1 MTNYT
6 HILVGLDL
14 SDESRQVLSRAS
26 ALARANHANLTVV
39 HVVEPLTF
47 AYGGDIPVDLSEIQ
61 QQLQTQATEQL
72 ARLASPF
79 DIPAENQNILIG
91 QPVAEIHE
99 MADNI
104 AADLI
109 VVGSHGRKGLARLL
123 GSTANGVLHGAKRD
137 VLAVRVKD

>member
-14 SDESRQVLSRAS
+14 SDESRQVLSKAS
-26 ALARANHANLTVV
+26 ALANATQAKITLV

-61 QQLQTQATEQL
+61 EQLQNQAVEQL
-72 ARLASPF
+72 AKLAAPF
-79 DIPAENQNILIG
+79 NIPAESQNILIG

-99 MADNI
+99 LAENI

-109 VVGSHGRKGLARLL
+109 VVGSHGRKGLALLL

-137 VLAVRVKD
+137 VLAVRVKN

>member
-1 MTNYT
+1 M
-6 HILVGLDL
+6 L
-14 SDESRQVLSRAS
+14 SKAS
-26 ALARANHANLTVV
+26 ALANATQAKITLV

-61 QQLQTQATEQL
+61 EQLQNQAVEQL
-72 ARLASPF
+72 AKLAAPF
-79 DIPAENQNILIG
+79 NIPAESQNILIG

-99 MADNI
+99 LAENI

-109 VVGSHGRKGLARLL
+109 VVGSHGRKGLALLL

-137 VLAVRVKD
+137 VLAVRVKN